1 MYSSTLLLQEHLS
14 VCFEGEL
21 DDVGD
26 HAGSQGSDLLSVQF
40 GGMEA
45 GLIYEHFVTK
55 LLSPS
60 IIDNC
65 ALLLYSTSVG
75 KFLGVEH
82 TASWQVVL
90 SLQMIKTFQVGME
103 GCSNGVPDDV
113 HSGRVVTHF
122 AGLHVT

>member
-1 MYSSTLLLQEHLS
+1 MT
-14 VCFEGEL
+14 F
-21 DDVGD
+21 GD

-40 GGMEA
+40 GSVEA

-65 ALLLYSTSVG
+65 ALLLYLTSVG

-82 TASWQVVL
+82 TSSWQVVL
-90 SLQMIKTFQVGME
+90 SLQMIKTFQVGKE
-103 GCSNGVPDDV
+103 GCSNGVSDDV
-113 HSGRVVTHF
+113 HSGRAVTHF